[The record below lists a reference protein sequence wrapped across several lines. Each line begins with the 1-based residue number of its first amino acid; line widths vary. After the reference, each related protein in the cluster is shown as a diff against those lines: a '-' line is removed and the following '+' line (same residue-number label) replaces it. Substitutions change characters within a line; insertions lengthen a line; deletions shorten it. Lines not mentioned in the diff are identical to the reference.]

1 MMNSRSAATG
11 LHESLEARHEPGG
24 STDRGFGLVMAAF
37 FAVVALLPLRAG
49 HPARVWALGAAAC
62 LLALALARPSLLH
75 VPNLLWR
82 RLGLLLGKVVNPI
95 VLSLMFFLVFTP
107 AGLCLRLA
115 GKDPLR
121 LKKPKDR
128 KSYWIPR
135 DPPGPDPESMR
146 LQF

>member
-1 MMNSRSAATG
+1 MRSAVTG

-37 FAVVALLPLRAG
+37 FVVVALAPLRAG
-49 HPARVWALGAAAC
+49 HPMRIWALGAAAS

-75 VPNLLWR
+75 MPNLLWR
-82 RLGLLLGKVVNPI
+82 RLGLLLGAVVNPI

-107 AGLCLRLA
+107 VALFLRLA

-121 LKKPKDR
+121 LKKPKDAR
-128 KSYWIPR
+128 SYWIPR
-135 DPPGPDPESMR
+135 EPPGPTPESMR

>member
-1 MMNSRSAATG
+1 M
-11 LHESLEARHEPGG
+11 
-24 STDRGFGLVMAAF
+24 MAAF

-49 HPARVWALGAAAC
+49 HPARVWALGTAAA
-62 LLALALARPSLLH
+62 LLAVALARPSLLH

-82 RLGLLLGKVVNPI
+82 RLGLLLGKIVNPI
-95 VLSLMFFLVFTP
+95 VLGLMFFLVFAP
-107 AGLCLRLA
+107 AALCLRLA

-121 LKKPKDR
+121 LKKPIDG

>member
-1 MMNSRSAATG
+1 MMNSRSAVTG
-11 LHESLEARHEPGG
+11 LHESLEARHEPRG
-24 STDRGFGLVMAAF
+24 STDRGFGVVMAAF

-49 HPARVWALGAAAC
+49 HPARVWALGAAAG

-82 RLGLLLGKVVNPI
+82 RLGLLLGKIVNPI
-95 VLSLMFFLVFTP
+95 ILGLMFFLVFTP
-107 AGLCLRLA
+107 AALCLRLA

-121 LKKPKDR
+121 LKKPKDG

>member
-1 MMNSRSAATG
+1 MRSAVTG

-49 HPARVWALGAAAC
+49 HPVRLWALGAAAC
-62 LLALALARPSLLH
+62 LLTVALAKPSLLH
-75 VPNLLWR
+75 VPNAIWR
-82 RLGLLLGKVVNPI
+82 RLGLLLGKVANPI

-107 AGLCLRLA
+107 AALCLRLA
-115 GKDPLR
+115 GKDLLR
-121 LKKPKDR
+121 LKKPGDGT
-128 KSYWIPR
+128 SYWIPR
-135 DPPGPDPESMR
+135 EPPGPDPESMR

>member
-11 LHESLEARHEPGG
+11 LHESLEARQEPGG
-24 STDRGFGLVMAAF
+24 STDRGFGLAMAAF

-49 HPARVWALGAAAC
+49 HPARVWALGAAAG
-62 LLALALARPSLLH
+62 LLALALARPALLH

-82 RLGLLLGKVVNPI
+82 RLGLLLGRVVNPI
-95 VLSLMFFLVFTP
+95 VLGLMFFLVFTP
-107 AGLCLRLA
+107 AALCLRLA

-121 LKKPKDR
+121 LKKPKDA

-135 DPPGPDPESMR
+135 DPPGPPPESMR